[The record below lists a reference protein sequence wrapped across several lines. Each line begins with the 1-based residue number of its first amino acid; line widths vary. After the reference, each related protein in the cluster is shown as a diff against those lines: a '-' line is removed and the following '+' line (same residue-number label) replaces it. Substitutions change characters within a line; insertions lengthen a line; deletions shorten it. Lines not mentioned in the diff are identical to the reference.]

1 MAHRNVQRRVLLTPE
16 FFRVLALCAT
26 AGLLLTA
33 SRGPDLFSG
42 VSIKILDASAPPR
55 GTVQLSVTL
64 TEPKP
69 IITGTA
75 ALSFDAALLGPVM
88 GLALYSS
95 PGPLGDVAGAA
106 VLRPHPLSVRSTP
119 P

>member
-1 MAHRNVQRRVLLTPE
+1 MAHRNVQRRLLLTPE
-16 FFRVLALCAT
+16 LFRVLALCAT

-33 SRGPDLFSG
+33 SRGPETFSG
-42 VSIKILDASAPPR
+42 VSIKILDASAPPG
-55 GTVQLSVTL
+55 GTIQLSVTL

-69 IITGTA
+69 NVTGTA

-95 PGPLGDVAGAA
+95 SGRLATWLEPQSSGQT
-106 VLRPHPLSVRSTP
+106 S
-119 P
+119 